1 MFKLRKA
8 LLQTINSL
16 EEELEQ
22 EKQKNENLRKDQLIL
37 LDSNK
42 ELRGKIIDL
51 ENNIELLMADKE
63 NKKRR
68 VSPKKQIKTN
78 SSKK

>member
-68 VSPKKQIKTN
+68 VSPKKQTKTN

>member
-63 NKKRR
+63 NKK
-68 VSPKKQIKTN
+68 KK
-78 SSKK
+78 S